1 MVKASEYRDMSP
13 EALAAKVSEMESQ
26 LFNSRMQASMGK
38 LENTASLRTLRK
50 DIARA
55 RTVLAEKGNK
65 A

>member
-13 EALAAKVSEMESQ
+13 EALSAKVDEMESQ
-26 LFNSRMQASMGK
+26 LFSSRMQASMGK
-38 LENTASLRTLRK
+38 LENTALLRTLRK